1 MADDVRVWSDELARD
16 PSSLVFLPLAETLR
30 RQGQLDLARKVAIR
44 GLQRHPDNPDAH
56 DQLARIQADRGDLQA
71 AFDAWEMVLRLVPG
85 HVGAIKGMA
94 FVRFQQGRLG
104 EAEELLGQAQ
114 AAEGDTDV
122 SAAMETIR
130 RSSGARPAAQELV
143 PADLPSDPRQLFGD
157 LLANDQS
164 AMMLDEEGLVL
175 AGAYY
180 AADGH
185 DVAQDVGASLS
196 GVSDEA
202 LRATKHLDLGP
213 WRSILF
219 ETEAAVVSLS
229 PTPSDGPAAGGLM
242 VVAASPSTPLGL
254 LRRLLDRCLSRATL
268 WMTRGGAGSGA

>member
-1 MADDVRVWSDELARD
+1 MSDDVHVWSDELARD

-44 GLQRHPDNPDAH
+44 GLQRHPHNPDAH

-71 AFDAWEMVLRLVPG
+71 AFDEWDMVLSLVPG

-94 FVRFQQGRLG
+94 FVRFQQGRLS
-104 EAEELLGQAQ
+104 EAEELLNQAQ
-114 AAEGDTDV
+114 MAEGDPGVT
-122 SAAMETIR
+122 AAMDAVR
-130 RSSGARPAAQELV
+130 RTGSGARTLPGEL
-143 PADLPSDPRQLFGD
+143 PPDLPSDPRELFRD

-164 AMMLDEEGLVL
+164 AMVLDQEGLVL

-180 AADGH
+180 AADGR

-202 LRATKHLDLGP
+202 LRATKHLEMGP

-229 PTPSDGPAAGGLM
+229 PTASDGPAAGGLI

-254 LRRLLDRCLSRATL
+254 LRRLLDRCLSRTTL
-268 WMTRGGAGSGA
+268 WMTQGGAGSGA